1 MDIFISQNNR
11 ATVIQLPVVPE
22 KFNVSLEQNHEN
34 FNSISQGD
42 LRLIG
47 HTGLKNISFSSFFP
61 LDDDNNAP
69 YIRSRDWFGHTFTTI
84 FESMMLRRIPVRLL
98 ITETRINLPM
108 TIDRFEYEVGKSG
121 DVDYTMQLT
130 EFRFVKVKG
139 APKV

>member
-11 ATVIQLPVVPE
+11 QTVVQLPVVPPE
-22 KFNVSLEQNHEN
+22 FNVSLDQNHEN

-47 HTGLKNISFSSFFP
+47 DVGLKGISFSSFFP
-61 LDDDNNAP
+61 LDNDNNAP
-69 YIRSRDWFGHTFTTI
+69 YIRSTQWFGHTYVDI
-84 FESMMLRRIPVRLL
+84 FEAMMKRKLPVRLT
-98 ITETRINLPM
+98 ITDTKINLPM
-108 TIDRFEYEVGKSG
+108 TIDKFDYTVGKSG
-121 DVDYTMQLT
+121 DVDYTMTLT